1 MKIVSIVPSLTK
13 TICDLGLKDQ
23 IVGIT
28 NFCADPK
35 DLHRHA
41 MRIGGTKDPDLNK
54 VKKLAPTHVIV
65 NTEENRSPDIAFLTQ
80 NFPTLVTFPKSP
92 DDVPDLLRS
101 MGQFLGV
108 DVKANLIAGE
118 VASEIKRA
126 REQSSL
132 SKLLGTRFIYLI
144 WRDPWM
150 AVGQDTYISK
160 FLEILGFSNMIA
172 GPERYPVV
180 DLKLYSSEQ
189 VDVIFLSSEPWPFR
203 RRDAAE
209 LRRHLDNRCPHLSWI
224 DGKALS
230 WYGTTTLD
238 ALIAAQKPKELNDL
252 VREI

>member
-1 MKIVSIVPSLTK
+1 MKIVSLVPSLTK
-13 TICDLGLKDQ
+13 TICELGLKDQ

-28 NFCADPK
+28 NFCVDPN
-35 DLHRHA
+35 DLHRQA

-54 VKKLAPTHVIV
+54 IKDLAPTHVIV
-65 NTEENRSPDIAFLTQ
+65 NTEENRSPDIAHLTQ
-80 NFPTLVTFPKSP
+80 NFNTLVTFPKSP

-108 DVKANLIAGE
+108 EAKANLIAAE
-118 VASEIKRA
+118 VASEIKIA
-126 REQSSL
+126 RQQSSL
-132 SKLLGTRFIYLI
+132 SKLFGTRFVYLI

-160 FLEILGFSNMIA
+160 FLELLGFSNMTT
-172 GPERYPVV
+172 GPERYPIV
-180 DLKLYSSEQ
+180 DLKLYSREQ

-203 RRDAAE
+203 RRDADE
-209 LRRHLDNRCPHLSWI
+209 LRRQLGDKCPHLSWI

-238 ALIAAQKPKELNDL
+238 ALIAAQKTKELNDL

>member
-1 MKIVSIVPSLTK
+1 
-13 TICDLGLKDQ
+13 
-23 IVGIT
+23 
-28 NFCADPK
+28 
-35 DLHRHA
+35 
-41 MRIGGTKDPDLNK
+41 
-54 VKKLAPTHVIV
+54 
-65 NTEENRSPDIAFLTQ
+65 
-80 NFPTLVTFPKSP
+80 
-92 DDVPDLLRS
+92 

-118 VASEIKRA
+118 VASEIKRV

-132 SKLLGTRFIYLI
+132 SKLLGRRFIYLI

-180 DLKLYSSEQ
+180 DLKFYFREQ

-203 RRDAAE
+203 RRDADE
-209 LRRHLDNRCPHLSWI
+209 LRRQLGDRCPHLSWI

-230 WYGTTTLD
+230 WYGTATLD
-238 ALIAAQKPKELNDL
+238 ALIAAQKPAELNDL

>member
-1 MKIVSIVPSLTK
+1 MRIVSLVPSLTK
-13 TICDLGLKDQ
+13 TICELGLKDQ

-28 NFCADPK
+28 NFCVDPK

-41 MRIGGTKDPDLNK
+41 MRIGGTKDPDLDK
-54 VKKLAPTHVIV
+54 VKNLAPTHVIV
-65 NTEENRSPDIAFLTQ
+65 NTEENRSPDIAYLKQ

-108 DVKANLIAGE
+108 DARANVIAGE
-118 VASEIKRA
+118 VTSEIKRA

-160 FLEILGFSNMIA
+160 FLELLGFSNMIT
-172 GPERYPVV
+172 GPERYPIV
-180 DLKLYSSEQ
+180 DLKLYSREQ
-189 VDVIFLSSEPWPFR
+189 VDVVFLSSEPWPFR
-203 RRDAAE
+203 RRDADE
-209 LRRHLDNRCPHLSWI
+209 LQRQLGDKCPHLSWI

-238 ALIAAQKPKELNDL
+238 AVIAAQKPKELNDL